1 MQVLILK
8 PEQFV
13 QHKKKIGILLYNTE
27 GTPTVNLF
35 IGDQHIV
42 IKRNEILS
50 PSVDDL
56 NDYLLGNEDLRDLAW
71 EHNLIEVHDQD
82 RNSYLDYYSTY
93 N

>member
-8 PEQFV
+8 PELIV
-13 QHKKKIGILLYNTE
+13 QYKKKIGILLYNSDKA
-27 GTPTVNLF
+27 PTVNLF

-42 IKRNEILS
+42 VKRNEISS
-50 PSVDDL
+50 PLVDDL
-56 NDYLLGNEDLRDLAW
+56 NEYLLGHEALRYLAL

-82 RNSYLDYYSTY
+82 RNSYLDYYSLY